1 MRVRKPYRGWCAQ
14 AGNPLGRADLW
25 WIRLDDEKLH
35 RAPVNFAR
43 INEEHAFYEVRW
55 SPKAESQAQ
64 TCRGSD
70 FPCRRPALTLVSHS
84 ASKWLSAIAPGA
96 IGVGRYGL
104 GDPTALVYSRE
115 DPPPVGSPHRGGCC
129 NVPRRKLRDV
139 EDKQGWGECP
149 TRQLEEWL
157 VHAEWPTSGPG
168 LLVSRPMM
176 RVVR

>member
-1 MRVRKPYRGWCAQ
+1 MRKWKRMRVRKPYRAWCAQ

-25 WIRLDDEKLH
+25 WIRLDGEKLH
-35 RAPVNFAR
+35 RAPVNFAW

-70 FPCRRPALTLVSHS
+70 FPCRGPTLTLVSHS
-84 ASKWLSAIAPGA
+84 ASKWLSAITPGV

-115 DPPPVGSPHRGGCC
+115 DLPQLAHPIGAVVVTFLAESSATWKTNKVGERAPH
-129 NVPRRKLRDV
+129 
-139 EDKQGWGECP
+139 
-149 TRQLEEWL
+149 
-157 VHAEWPTSGPG
+157 
-168 LLVSRPMM
+168 VS
-176 RVVR
+176 